1 MWKTV
6 VHATRSPL
14 LMGMFI
20 VGVGAAS
27 VGAGETAIK
36 TTSKGD
42 AALEETLRGKETIE
56 SRMLARA
63 NKERLGVLF
72 EEIKRGEGGRRY
84 AAALNGESLGCHS
97 TGTTKAGHYRPINL
111 EKEESS
117 PSSSSSS

>member
-1 MWKTV
+1 
-6 VHATRSPL
+6 
-14 LMGMFI
+14 MGMFI

-97 TGTTKAGHYRPINL
+97 TGTTKAGHYWRPINL